1 MKEII
6 PIQRPPLVERI
17 DIEGLE
23 PHRQHRLRVVMSQ
36 NATGNETLV
45 PVIAIRGDAP
55 GPVVGVTAAIHGN
68 ELNGIPVIHRLLGSV
83 AERGLA
89 RGTMLAV
96 PILNVP
102 GYLRHQREFEDG
114 VDLNRIMP
122 GRLDGDESELY
133 ASRIVER
140 LLPGLDYLIDL
151 HTASFGRINSLYVR
165 ADMSD
170 QRAAAIARLVGP
182 QIIVHNPGSD
192 GTLRAAAAARG
203 IVAVTVEVG
212 NPQRFQDV
220 LVDATRVGIEDVLEH
235 LGLLASTDGATL
247 APAPATEC
255 SRSRWLYTDRGGILD
270 VFPAVNERVSAGDVV
285 ASLFNVWGD
294 RVREY
299 DAPED
304 GVVIGK
310 STNPTARAGSRI
322 LHLGTVAG

>member
-122 GRLDGDESELY
+122 GSPDGDESELY